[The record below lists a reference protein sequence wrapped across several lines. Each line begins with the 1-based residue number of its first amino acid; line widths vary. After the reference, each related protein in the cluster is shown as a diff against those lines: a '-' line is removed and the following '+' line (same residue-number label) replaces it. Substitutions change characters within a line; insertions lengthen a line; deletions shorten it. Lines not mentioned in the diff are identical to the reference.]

1 MVFTTKVDRIQ
12 SSLVDVEIYDSSFDH
27 PLIKI
32 DDENGKKVTYVA
44 YVCLSKNE
52 PRVRFNLKT
61 KVDTQEATEALYA
74 YVAEH
79 KSIFIKIAQ
88 KAV

>member
-1 MVFTTKVDRIQ
+1 MVFTTKVDRIH
-12 SSLVDVEIYDSSFDH
+12 SDMVDVEIYDSSFDH

-32 DDENGKKVTYVA
+32 DDENGKNVIYVA
-44 YVCLSKNE
+44 YVCLSKHE

-61 KVDTQEATEALYA
+61 KVDTKEATEALYS

-79 KSIFIKIAQ
+79 KSIFIEMAR